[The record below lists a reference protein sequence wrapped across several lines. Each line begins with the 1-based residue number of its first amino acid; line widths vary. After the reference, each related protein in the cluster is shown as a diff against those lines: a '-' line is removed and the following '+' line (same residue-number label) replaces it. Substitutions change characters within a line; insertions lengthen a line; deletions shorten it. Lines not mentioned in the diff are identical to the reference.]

1 MSSLLSNLNQISAQ
15 SQKET
20 TSKTKSFPTQQ
31 PVKAQTNKIVKEKVK
46 SSVDTET
53 LTEIGSDKIEL
64 KLIRKLKSSKDVKK
78 TVDCSYILDDRL
90 KLFLSDYNKEFRQ
103 ESEFSILTFQLLC
116 QTALEEYL
124 DNRGY

>member
-1 MSSLLSNLNQISAQ
+1 MSSLLNNLNQISAQ
-15 SQKET
+15 AKKD
-20 TSKTKSFPTQQ
+20 TSIKTNRTL
-31 PVKAQTNKIVKEKVK
+31 PVKNKITQNDKKIKEEIKT
-46 SSVDTET
+46 SVDTEI
-53 LTEIGSDKIEL
+53 LTEISNDKIEL

-78 TVDCSYILDDRL
+78 TVDCSYELDDRI

-103 ESEFSILTFQLLC
+103 EAEFSILTFQLLC